1 MTSCASGSREN
12 FWDQLT
18 EARASKLNWPS
29 GQPYGCYESY
39 FETVCLGDTSFIMNG
54 KFCNSKSE

>member
-1 MTSCASGSREN
+1 MNSCASGSREN

-18 EARASKLNWPS
+18 EARASKLNWLS

-39 FETVCLGDTSFIMNG
+39 FETVCLGDISFIMNG